1 MTVQH
6 ATALHI
12 KDVRKN
18 MIIKGA
24 KISGTA
30 SIGKN
35 TFKIDTDWTGT
46 TPTVRLRYAT
56 ADGMHYDYSITVEVR
71 RSNLGRGEVMYF
83 HCPESH
89 RLCRTL
95 YMAYNYPRFKA
106 RTAYRL
112 RLYYVGQLT
121 GGRSRYNDL
130 YWKAEKELE
139 ELKKQRQYYT
149 YNGQETKRLKRLQ
162 SLTERIDDLDY
173 LRWTAGL
180 PAVVARFMA

>member
-1 MTVQH
+1 MTVQE

-12 KDVRKN
+12 KDVRKD
-18 MIIKGA
+18 MLIKGA
-24 KISGTA
+24 KVSGTA
-30 SIGKN
+30 STGRN
-35 TFKIDTDWTGT
+35 AFKIEADWTGH

-56 ADGMHYDYSITVEVR
+56 ADGTVYDYSISIEVR

-83 HCPESH
+83 RCPESD

-112 RLYYVGQLT
+112 RLYYAAQLT

-130 YWKAEKELE
+130 YWQTEKELE
-139 ELKKQRQYYT
+139 ELEKQRQYYT
-149 YNGQETKRLKRLQ
+149 YKGNSTRRAKRLQ
-162 SLTERIDDLDY
+162 TLKERMQELDF
-173 LRWTAGL
+173 LRWTAGI
-180 PAVVARFMA
+180 PAVAARFMA